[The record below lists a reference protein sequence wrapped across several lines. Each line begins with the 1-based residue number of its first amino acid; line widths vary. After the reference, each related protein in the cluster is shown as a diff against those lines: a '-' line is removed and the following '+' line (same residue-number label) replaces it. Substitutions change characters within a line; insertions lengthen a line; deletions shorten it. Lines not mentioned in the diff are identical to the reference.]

1 MNEPLRQ
8 ARLPLRVVDGL
19 KLPEPYRQALKP
31 GSLIVDEE
39 GRARRLPRFFYEV
52 GSYRVATEVQLA
64 PNFHLHELIEI
75 DVREAAVLRR
85 FPRYVPCAVALLAA
99 TLSVLRDRVG
109 SLVYVA
115 ANGGYRS
122 PSHQRSRAASTHC
135 WGTAANIYRIGDDY
149 LDSREAI
156 EKYAAVVLQLLP
168 HVWVRPWGHGP
179 GLSDDHLHLDLGYVT
194 VVPREAAGEE
204 DWGGGEAP
212 R

>member
-1 MNEPLRQ
+1 MSEPVRQ

-19 KLPEPYRQALKP
+19 RLPEPYREALKP
-31 GSLIVDEE
+31 GALIVDDE

-52 GSYRVATEVQLA
+52 GSWRVASELQLA
-64 PNFHLHELIEI
+64 PNFGLHELIET
-75 DVREAAVLRR
+75 DVREAPLLRR

-99 TLSVLRDRVG
+99 TLSVFRDRVG
-109 SLVYVA
+109 AMVHVA
-115 ANGGYRS
+115 VNGGYRS

-135 WGTAANIYRIGDDY
+135 WGTAANVYRIGDDY

-156 EKYAAVVLQLLP
+156 ERFAAVALQVLP

-204 DWGGGEAP
+204 DWGGGEGP

>member
-1 MNEPLRQ
+1 MSDPGRQ
-8 ARLPLRVVDGL
+8 PRLPLRVVDGL
-19 KLPEPYRQALKP
+19 RLPDSYRQALKP

-64 PNFHLHELIEI
+64 PNFALHELIEI

-99 TLSVLRDRVG
+99 TLAVLRDRVG
-109 SLVYVA
+109 SMVYVA

-135 WGTAANIYRIGDDY
+135 WGTAANIYRIGDEY
-149 LDSREAI
+149 LDQREAI
-156 EKYAAVVLQLLP
+156 ERVAATVLQVLP

-204 DWGGGEAP
+204 DWGGEERRA
-212 R
+212 